1 MNLNHRSKILNTLA
15 YFDVFNHPLTL
26 HEIVRFGGIS
36 DVDKV
41 NELLDEMLSA
51 SVIFKLGS
59 FYSLQQDFSLEEKRI
74 AGNNRAESCM
84 QKAKK
89 NAKFIAKFPYV
100 KSVMVS
106 GSLSKGVMP
115 LDGDID
121 FFIITEP
128 NRLWIARSMLVAYKK
143 MFLFNS
149 HKYFCVNY
157 FIDHQHLQIEQQ
169 NIFTATEVV
178 TLLPM
183 VNPFIYEDF
192 KLANQW
198 VYEYYSDAFVD
209 QENCASP
216 VRSFFQKISEPILN
230 TKLGD
235 RLDRFFL
242 RITLRKWQK
251 KFKSLSDEDFAV
263 AMQSTNRVSKHHPN
277 NFQRKVLDQYQK
289 KMDGLKALLEN
300 ELTN

>member
-51 SVIFKLGS
+51 SVIFKLGD

-235 RLDRFFL
+235 HLDRFFL

>member
-1 MNLNHRSKILNTLA
+1 M
-15 YFDVFNHPLTL
+15 
-26 HEIVRFGGIS
+26 RFGGFQDEEVLNALLI
-36 DVDKV
+36 
-41 NELLDEMLSA
+41 ELTETSI
-51 SVIFKLGS
+51 IFS
-59 FYSLQQDFSLEEKRI
+59 FGDYYSLQNDESLVKKRI

-128 NRLWIARSMLVAYKK
+128 NRLWIARSLLVAYKK
-143 MFLFNS
+143 IFLFNS